1 MSELSAK
8 SGQQRDEDTDDPNEL
23 VYSLDT
29 FEDDSRQCVDLIRQ
43 LSSFDDQ
50 NNDEKCMR
58 EVERIC
64 ERFDYLISKWQTNPK
79 LIESHVKQFLEAIIE
94 TVTTSAVN
102 GIRFNAAFQL
112 MHRLVSCIGPKSV
125 CRSLPTEVFWLTKLM
140 DWCERQSPEDYKTWP
155 TRAMLLLWLSMA
167 VKTPFHLRKFDAK
180 DETSTQKTI
189 TERIYALIDAYLKA
203 TDKCIDSAALLSAN
217 FFSRPDIVDQLLSRF
232 MNESFQRLLQSEPS
246 LGHVM
251 AVGVLFKVG
260 DRQDI
265 NPYAHRVIE
274 MSMNRLNGYSNRS
287 RV

>member
-1 MSELSAK
+1 
-8 SGQQRDEDTDDPNEL
+8 
-23 VYSLDT
+23 
-29 FEDDSRQCVDLIRQ
+29 
-43 LSSFDDQ
+43 
-50 NNDEKCMR
+50 MR

-232 MNESFQRLLQSEPS
+232 MSESFQRLLQSEPS

-274 MSMNRLNGYSNRS
+274 MSAKLDTKGRELMTKWRVKLIGRAALSLMTPRIAKWRYRRGRRLLSLNISLQMSDEKQSANGFNGK
-287 RV
+287 VF